1 MISPADIH
9 NKVFKKGFRGYDEEE
24 VDDFLDQIINDYE
37 ALFRE
42 NNQLKE
48 ELKLSEK
55 KLDQFRDMEKNIR
68 DTLLVAQKTAD
79 DVMGNAKARS
89 EEMRVAAEKEC
100 ANMKKQAEIEV
111 RQKLENIE
119 DQVRHKEDQYDN
131 MLHRQRQFLIKIKA
145 LLRTELELLEEEGV
159 QQTVGALG
167 PDDPDEAEDMAAAE
181 AEALRELAPDKAKEK
196 ESKAVPKVEGRR
208 RCAARMAS
216 SSVTRACSLRS
227 GARRRSRAI
236 RNDIC
241 RFEHSSHH
249 HRPDCKARRLIAHA
263 AWLVRP
269 RDRGH
274 ISFHVR
280 EEQGR
285 GVWAV

>member
-196 ESKAVPKVEGRR
+196 ESKAVPKVAVPNLKIPKRGDVATAETKPVVLPWQRGPQEMRGANGVVER
-208 RCAARMAS
+208 DARVLAEK
-216 SSVTRACSLRS
+216 R
-227 GARRRSRAI
+227 
-236 RNDIC
+236 
-241 RFEHSSHH
+241 
-249 HRPDCKARRLIAHA
+249 
-263 AWLVRP
+263 
-269 RDRGH
+269 
-274 ISFHVR
+274 R
-280 EEQGR
+280 EETKQGDKK
-285 GVWAV
+285 